1 MQPTTIT
8 VNGRV
13 VDPGMM
19 PAQSLERAVIIS
31 IFAWRRAKP
40 DDRLPGFEKNGWW
53 GDTWPDVEN
62 DQIGS
67 RLWLLTRETITPK
80 TLARAKEYVEEA
92 LQWLVDDL
100 VADSITVSVQRQG
113 IDTIVISTVITKPD
127 KTTTDIRMVTAW
139 TGLS

>member
-8 VNGRV
+8 VNGQV
-13 VDPGMM
+13 VDPCMM

-31 IFAWRRAKP
+31 VFAWRRAKP
-40 DDRLPGFEKNGWW
+40 DDQLPGSEKNGWW

-67 RLWLLTRETITPK
+67 RLWLLTRETISPK

-92 LQWLVDDL
+92 LKWLVDDL
-100 VADSITVSVQRQG
+100 VAASIAVSVQRQG
-113 IDTIVISTVITKPD
+113 IDTIVISTVITRPD

-139 TGLS
+139 SELS

>member
-40 DDRLPGFEKNGWW
+40 DDRLPGSEKNGWW

-67 RLWLLTRETITPK
+67 RLWLLTRDTITPK

-100 VADSITVSVQRQG
+100 VAASIAVSVQRQG

-127 KTTTDIRMVTAW
+127 KTTTDIRIVTAW

>member
-31 IFAWRRAKP
+31 IFAWRRAEP
-40 DDRLPGFEKNGWW
+40 DDRLPGSEKNGWW
-53 GDTWPDVEN
+53 GDTWPDIEN
-62 DQIGS
+62 DRIGS
-67 RLWLLTRETITPK
+67 RFWLLTRDTITPK